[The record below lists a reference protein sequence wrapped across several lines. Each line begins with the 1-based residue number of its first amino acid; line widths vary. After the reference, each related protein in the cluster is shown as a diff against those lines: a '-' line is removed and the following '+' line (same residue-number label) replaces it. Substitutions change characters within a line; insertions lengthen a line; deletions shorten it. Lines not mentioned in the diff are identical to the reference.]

1 MSLPDV
7 VHCDILPFTFK
18 FPDASNVNVES
29 YFKDKLLFV
38 ESINGFWIV
47 KLFCFVVNK
56 LFICNCALFE
66 NEFKLLNIVVD
77 VAFKLLILNWALFE
91 KLFKLLNIVVDVS
104 FRFSIFKLEY
114 VDKAFKLLVDVIF
127 KLFKLVI
134 ILIPETVNEVQ

>member
-1 MSLPDV
+1 MFETLKKSTCPTWFPKNPDSNLIYPHEELPLTV
-7 VHCDILPFTFK
+7 KALLIFVLPEIFK
-18 FPDASNVNVES
+18 LFKNVETPETN
-29 YFKDKLLFV
+29 KLL
-38 ESINGFWIV
+38 
-47 KLFCFVVNK
+47 KLV
-56 LFICNCALFE
+56 LFIKDVE
-66 NEFKLLNIVVD
+66 LNYIYD
-77 VAFKLLILNWALFE
+77 AFVE